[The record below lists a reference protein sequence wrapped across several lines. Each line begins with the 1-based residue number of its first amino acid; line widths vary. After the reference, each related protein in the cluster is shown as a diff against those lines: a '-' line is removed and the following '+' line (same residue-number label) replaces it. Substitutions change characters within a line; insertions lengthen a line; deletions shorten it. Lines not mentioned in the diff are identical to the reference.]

1 MTMLKNEYEMLDL
14 NALKREIMSKVQPDI
29 DNIHEQY
36 GLLAVTPI
44 ESFAVDIHYP
54 AQQYPTKVSS
64 INLEKK
70 GLCGP
75 TLRHQRSILVI
86 RQ

>member
-1 MTMLKNEYEMLDL
+1 
-14 NALKREIMSKVQPDI
+14 MSKVQPDI

-36 GLLAVTPI
+36 GLFSRPPI

-64 INLEKK
+64 INLEKE
-70 GLCGP
+70 GGFVGQL
-75 TLRHQRSILVI
+75 
-86 RQ
+86 